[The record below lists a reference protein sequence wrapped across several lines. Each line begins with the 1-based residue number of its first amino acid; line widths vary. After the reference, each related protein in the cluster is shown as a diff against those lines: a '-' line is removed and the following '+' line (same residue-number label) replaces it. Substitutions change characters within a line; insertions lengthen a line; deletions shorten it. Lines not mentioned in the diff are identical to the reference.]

1 MFFLFSASSFML
13 ACILQVAAVSHP
25 APPAMHRADVS
36 VVTQMSSIQ
45 LADLAPYSEF
55 ARAAYCSP
63 TMVTGWRCGQAC
75 EAVPEFEVS
84 LTGGDDNSIQYCT
97 HFADY
102 VGYWPTENTVV
113 VAHEGTDPTQLLA
126 DLTDANALMER
137 LDPMLFPGVDSSV
150 EVHSGFANEHA
161 LTASIILK
169 EVKSLISQYNANS
182 VTLVGHSLGGALA
195 ELGRRLCVGC
205 VFMALNLPS
214 SIAIKGV
221 TYGTPRVGNPAWA
234 TLFDSMISDFQRI
247 NNKKDIVPIVPGRF
261 MGFSHVQGEVH
272 IISDGYAVQCP
283 GEYNICL
290 FGHDRD
296 DDATDA
302 QCTIMSVPNI
312 FVGDIL
318 DHLGPYQGIY
328 MGTCI

>member
-1 MFFLFSASSFML
+1 ML
-13 ACILQVAAVSHP
+13 ACILQVAAAPHS
-25 APPAMHRADVS
+25 APPAMRRADVS

-45 LADLAPYSEF
+45 LADLAPYTQF

-63 TMVTGWRCGQAC
+63 TIVTGWQCGQAC
-75 EAVPEFEVS
+75 EAVPGFEVS
-84 LTGGDDNSIQYCT
+84 LTGGDDNNIQYY
-97 HFADY
+97 Y

-113 VAHEGTDPTQLLA
+113 VAHEGTDPTQLMS
-126 DLTDANALMER
+126 DLTDANVLMES
-137 LDPMLFPGVDSSV
+137 LDPTLFPGVDSSV
-150 EVHSGFANEHA
+150 EVHSGFADEHA

-195 ELGRRLCVGC
+195 ELDC

-214 SIAIKGV
+214 GIAIKGV

-234 TLFDSMISDFQRI
+234 ALFDSLTSDFQRI
-247 NNKKDIVPIVPGRF
+247 NNEKDIVPIVPGRF

-272 IISDGYAVQCP
+272 IVSDGDAVQCP
-283 GEYNICL
+283 G
-290 FGHDRD
+290 D

-302 QCTIMSVPNI
+302 LCTIKSVPDI

-328 MGTCI
+328 IGTIYCT

>member
-1 MFFLFSASSFML
+1 MLFLSSASSFML
-13 ACILQVAAVSHP
+13 ACILQVAAAPHA
-25 APPAMHRADVS
+25 APPAIRRADVS

-45 LADLAPYSEF
+45 LADLAPYTEF

-63 TMVTGWRCGQAC
+63 TIVTGWQCGQAC
-75 EAVPEFEVS
+75 EAVPGFEVS
-84 LTGGDDNSIQYCT
+84 LTGGDDNNIQYY
-97 HFADY
+97 Y

-113 VAHEGTDPTQLLA
+113 VAHEGTDPTQLLS
-126 DLTDANALMER
+126 DLTDADIPMEP
-137 LDPMLFPGVDSSV
+137 LDPTLFPGVNSSV

-169 EVKSLISQYNANS
+169 EVESLISQYNANS

-195 ELGRRLCVGC
+195 ELDC

-234 TLFDSMISDFQRI
+234 ALFDSLISDFQRI
-247 NNKKDIVPIVPGRF
+247 NNMKDIIPIVPGRF

-272 IISDGYAVQCP
+272 IVSDGYAVECP
-283 GEYNICL
+283 GN
-290 FGHDRD
+290 

-302 QCTIMSVPNI
+302 LCTIRSVP
-312 FVGDIL
+312 DIL
-318 DHLGPYQGIY
+318 VGNILNHLGPYQGIY
-328 MGTCI
+328 IGTIFCT